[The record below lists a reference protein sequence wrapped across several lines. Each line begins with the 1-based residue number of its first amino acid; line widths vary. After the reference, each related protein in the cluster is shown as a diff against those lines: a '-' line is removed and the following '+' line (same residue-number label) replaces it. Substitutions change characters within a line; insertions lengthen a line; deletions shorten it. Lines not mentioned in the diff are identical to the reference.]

1 MKEQDILGHPYTAE
15 SLDLGADSEGP
26 LVATL
31 VHRPADSGPTPSAGA
46 VLYVHGFVDY
56 FFQREL
62 GDWWAARG
70 YDFYALDL
78 RKYGRSL
85 RTGQTPFY
93 TEDITDYFAELDTA
107 WELITSRDGHQQ
119 VVLMGHSTG
128 GLITSL
134 WAGQTAPPELTAL
147 ILNSP
152 WLDHF
157 EGPVAQAGLTALAAT
172 AARLNPRTVLKKPAP
187 DPYARSLHHSTGGIW
202 DFKTAWKTLDFP
214 PIYAGWLT
222 AIRRAQAK
230 LHRGTGITAPVLVLT
245 SARSGRLCAPGQKHD
260 FDAVLSVQQIRRWAL
275 ELGSDVTSKVIDG
288 ATHDVFLSA
297 QPARSQAYELMGRF
311 MRRLAVD

>member
-1 MKEQDILGHPYTAE
+1 MKEQDLLGHPYTAQTLE
-15 SLDLGADSEGP
+15 LGTDPEGP

-31 VHRPADSGPTPSAGA
+31 VHRPAAPGLTPSPGA
-46 VLYVHGFVDY
+46 VLYLHGFVDY

-62 GDWWAARG
+62 GDWWAACG

-85 RTGQTPFY
+85 RPGQTPYY
-93 TEDITDYFAELDTA
+93 TENLTDYFLELSTA
-107 WELITSRDGHQQ
+107 WELITGRDGHRQ

-157 EGPVAQAGLTALAAT
+157 EGPLVQTGLTALAAT
-172 AARLNPRTVLKKPAP
+172 AARLNPRIILKKSAP
-187 DPYARSLHHSTGGIW
+187 DPYARALHQSTGGTW
-202 DFKTAWKTLDFP
+202 DFETAWKTLTFP
-214 PIYAGWLT
+214 PIYAGWLA
-222 AIRRAQAK
+222 AIRRAQTQ
-230 LHRGTGITAPVLVLT
+230 LHRGPRIGAPILLLS

-260 FDAVLSVQQIRRWAL
+260 FDAVLSVQHIRCRGV
-275 ELGSDVTSKVIDG
+275 ELGTDVTSKVIDG

-297 QPARSQAYELMGRF
+297 EPARSRAYDHLGRF
-311 MRRLAVD
+311 LRRLAVD